1 MDDEETKSTL
11 RLMLEKLEDLSLTLK
26 RIEERQIAV
35 RQEIKEQAAPEVR
48 LFGSTVTGSRSPAL
62 CFYGD
67 LK

>member
-11 RLMLEKLEDLSLTLK
+11 RLILEKLEDLSLTLK

-48 LFGSTVTGSRSPAL
+48 LFGSTVTGSRGPAL
-62 CFYGD
+62 WFYGD